1 MRWLAF
7 SIVLFGCSSTT
18 SAPEPPAADAGAT
31 SFLAFERDFQGFRVW
46 EKFSFAETSDAFP
59 AHLGGPRDVYL
70 NKRPPKGSKEF
81 PVGTIIVKE
90 VIDGGPFTDRII
102 FARVK
107 RGSAFNPDGN
117 GWEWFQL
124 KNRADSSTAIVW
136 RGLGPPDGDPEAGL
150 PGYLGNADGCT
161 PCHKGAANND
171 LVLAPPLQLSSL

>member
-7 SIVLFGCSSTT
+7 SLLLFGCSSTAT
-18 SAPEPPAADAGAT
+18 PPEATQDSGAAV
-31 SFLAFERDFQGFRVW
+31 FVAFEQDFKGFRTW

-81 PVGTIIVKE
+81 PIGTIIVKE
-90 VIDGGPFTDRII
+90 VLDGGPFIDRII

-107 RGSAFNPDGN
+107 RGSGFNPDAN

-124 KNRADSSTAIVW
+124 KNRADGSTSIFW
-136 RGLGPPDGDPEAGL
+136 RGLGPPGADQDAAG
-150 PGYLGNADGCT
+150 PGYLGDADGCT
-161 PCHKGAANND
+161 PCHKGAIDND
-171 LVLAPPLQLSSL
+171 LVMGAPLRLSSL

>member
-1 MRWLAF
+1 MRWLVL
-7 SIVLFGCSSTT
+7 SVVLFGCSSSA
-18 SAPEPPAADAGAT
+18 SAPVVPEDSGAPV
-31 SFLAFERDFQGFRVW
+31 FLAFEKDFNGFRTW

-90 VIDGGPFTDRII
+90 VLDGGPFLDRII

-107 RGSAFNPDGN
+107 RGGGFNADAN

-124 KNRADSSTAIVW
+124 KNREDGSTAIVW
-136 RGLGPPDGDPEAGL
+136 RGLGPPDGDQDAGG
-150 PGYLGNADGCT
+150 PSYLGNADGCT
-161 PCHKGAANND
+161 PCHKGAIDND
-171 LVLAPPLQLSSL
+171 LVMGAPLRLSSL